1 MTPETFW
8 RGDRSVGAR
17 RAEGGPLGLGDLC
30 LIQAGFACGRSK
42 VMGPRSGQAWGFQE
56 AALPLSLLRLP
67 PLRSLPPE
75 VQMATFAG

>member
-1 MTPETFW
+1 MTTEAFW
-8 RGDRSVGAR
+8 RGDRSVGPR
-17 RAEGGPLGLGDLC
+17 GAEGGPLGLGDLC

-42 VMGPRSGQAWGFQE
+42 VMGPRSEAWGFQE

-67 PLRSLPPE
+67 RLPSLPPE